1 MENTDNQQ
9 TEMMHSEKVLHN
21 PPGERPIDDSSE
33 RKLAIYF
40 CDTRYSPELAP
51 EAFPPAEQMFEQPE
65 LSDPWEGVHTFAED
79 FYTGGDI
86 REGLR
91 DPATV
96 TPSRLTP
103 VHEYFEAQELNGNED
118 HPSEASSRAQTEE
131 PSFLDVDML
140 EDEDEK
146 DADFIPDASPRS
158 LGNDAQFVHPDSGAV
173 HQESL
178 EGPGRILCSI

>member
-1 MENTDNQQ
+1 M
-9 TEMMHSEKVLHN
+9 SF
-21 PPGERPIDDSSE
+21 
-33 RKLAIYF
+33 AIYF
-40 CDTRYSPELAP
+40 CDTNYSPALALK
-51 EAFPPAEQMFEQPE
+51 AFPPPEQMSEQPE
-65 LSDPWEGVHTFAED
+65 LADPWADVRIFGED

-86 REGLR
+86 HEGLL
-91 DPATV
+91 DPVTA

-103 VHEYFEAQELNGNED
+103 VHEYIEAQKANGNEK

-146 DADFIPDASPRS
+146 DEDFAPDASPRTS
-158 LGNDAQFVHPDSGAV
+158 GSDEQFGEPPVHHDSRAA

-178 EGPGRILCSI
+178 EEPGKSLR